1 MDERASRAL
10 DSKIDHY
17 LGMRRY
23 AKVIELA
30 KEGLADDPGQA
41 RYYFYLGVC
50 FYSLEHYR
58 EAEDHL
64 QEALVL
70 GYDKEAVFEWLGDVY
85 TKTKRWVEA
94 ERAYLDALGD
104 NPESARVHAS
114 YAMLLRETGHHDK
127 AGQLMRKALE
137 LDPEDDYVVRSHYM
151 FALTKDSRLQQIQSL
166 ERLIQVSG
174 DQIAIEVHL
183 GLDALYRDRLTEA
196 RDHFR
201 QAFLLDPTNKELAAL
216 LEELDWGRHPIL
228 VPLRLVEK
236 IGGPMVV
243 YVVGLGAMLGT
254 RALGWEQATI
264 VLLVLYFTYLIYSWT
279 AKPLAKLLTRIRG

>member
-1 MDERASRAL
+1 MDERASKAL
-10 DSKIDHY
+10 DSQIGHY
-17 LGMRRY
+17 LSLRRY
-23 AKVIELA
+23 AKVIELV
-30 KEGLADDPGQA
+30 KEALAENPGEPK
-41 RYYFYLGVC
+41 YYFYLGVC
-50 FYSLEHYR
+50 FYSLERYR
-58 EAEDHL
+58 EAEENL

-85 TKTKRWVEA
+85 TKTKRWMEA
-94 ERAYLDALGD
+94 ERAYLDALSD

-114 YAMLLRETGHHDK
+114 YAMLMRETGHNDK
-127 AGQLMRKALE
+127 GEQLMRKALE

-166 ERLIQVSG
+166 ERLMQVSG

-183 GLDALYRDRLTEA
+183 GLDALYRDRLTVA

-201 QAFLLDPTNKELAAL
+201 QAFLLDPTNKELAEL
-216 LEELDWGRHPIL
+216 LEELDWGRHPVL

-243 YVVGLGAMLGT
+243 YVVGLGSILGT

-264 VLLVLYFTYLIYSWT
+264 VLLILYFTYLIYSWT